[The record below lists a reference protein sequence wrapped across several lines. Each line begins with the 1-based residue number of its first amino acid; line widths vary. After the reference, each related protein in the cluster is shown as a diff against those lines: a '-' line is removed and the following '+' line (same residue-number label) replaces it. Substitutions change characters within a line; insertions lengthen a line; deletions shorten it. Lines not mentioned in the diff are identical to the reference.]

1 MNTSN
6 RVVGVV
12 VVVVVAI
19 AGVHPTLAV
28 AC

>member
-19 AGVHPTLAV
+19 AGVHPTLVV